1 MPIDPYAALNAMI
14 RAEAARFTPQVRK
27 ADAPAAKTPAA
38 RESEPGGEADATGGA
53 ESGSASER
61 RRTAPADS
69 AA

>member
-27 ADAPAAKTPAA
+27 AEAPAANSPAA
-38 RESEPGGEADATGGA
+38 RECEPGADSNA
-53 ESGSASER
+53 ESGSSETSER
-61 RRTAPADS
+61 RQTAPADS